1 MELVLL
7 GTVAFVAAGLTLFSG
22 FGLGT
27 VLMPIFALF
36 LPLPLAVAATAT
48 VHLANNLLKF
58 ALLARHAD
66 VRVVLRF
73 GVPAAFAAFL
83 GAATLALF
91 DGLPDLARYDLAG
104 RDHRVTAIGLV
115 LGTAI
120 VGFALLDLSDRFQ
133 RLAFSECW
141 LVPGGLLSGF
151 FGGLSGN
158 QGALRSAFL
167 VRAGLG
173 KEAFVATG
181 VVAAVLVDTARLLVY
196 GATFL
201 RDVFTT
207 ASPVFVPVA
216 IATAGAFCGTI
227 LGKRLLAKVTVDAVR
242 WTVAV
247 MMLLVG
253 LGLMTGLV

>member
-48 VHLANNLLKF
+48 VHLANNLLKV
-58 ALLARHAD
+58 ALLAHDAD
-66 VRVVLRF
+66 FRVVLRF
-73 GVPAAFAAFL
+73 GVPAAVAAVL
-83 GAATLALF
+83 GA
-91 DGLPDLARYDLAG
+91 
-104 RDHRVTAIGLV
+104 
-115 LGTAI
+115 AI

-133 RLAFSECW
+133 RLAFSPRW
-141 LVPGGLLSGF
+141 LMPGGLLSGF
-151 FGGLSGN
+151 FGDLSGN

-167 VRAGLG
+167 IRAGLG

-181 VVAAVLVDTARLLVY
+181 VVVAVLVDTARLVVY

-207 ASPVFVPVA
+207 SSPVLVPVA
-216 IATAGAFCGTI
+216 IATAGAFAGTI
-227 LGKRLLAKVTVDAVR
+227 VGKRLLAKVTVAAVR
-242 WTVAV
+242 WTVAG

>member
-36 LPLPLAVAATAT
+36 LPLPVAVAATAT
-48 VHLANNLLKF
+48 VHLANNLLKV
-58 ALLARHAD
+58 ALLARDAD
-66 VRVVLRF
+66 FRVVLRF
-73 GVPAAFAAFL
+73 GVPAAVAALL

-91 DGLPDLARYDLAG
+91 DGLPDLAHYELGG
-104 RDHRVTAIGLV
+104 RGHRITPIGLV
-115 LGTAI
+115 LGAVI
-120 VGFALLDLSDRFQ
+120 VGFALFDLSERFQ
-133 RLAFSECW
+133 RLAFSPRW

-167 VRAGLG
+167 IRAGLG

-181 VVAAVLVDTARLLVY
+181 VVVAVLVDTARLVVY

-201 RDVFTT
+201 RDVSSPRPRRSSCRWRSPPPAPSPARSS
-207 ASPVFVPVA
+207 ASACSP
-216 IATAGAFCGTI
+216 
-227 LGKRLLAKVTVDAVR
+227 R
-242 WTVAV
+242 
-247 MMLLVG
+247 
-253 LGLMTGLV
+253 